1 MYFVMNP
8 VPLSVTDT
16 TAANCISFIAE
27 GYAQQ
32 WEATGMLV

>member
-16 TAANCISFIAE
+16 NAEDCICSIADE
-27 GYAQQ
+27 YQEQ
-32 WEATGMLV
+32 WTATGMLM